1 MTGSGVRS
9 ARGGA
14 CSLFLFLFVCA
25 SPAAGERQTAE
36 EQPGG
41 DARQPDVLLR
51 AMQDELSR
59 STATLQL
66 EELER
71 PYFIE
76 YAVVDTES
84 TVLEATFGASVRDDR
99 SHQRSLR
106 VDVRVGSHEL
116 DNSEFVGMRSLFSM
130 TSFPRSLVREDD
142 YGALRHDLWL
152 ATDAAYKEALE
163 QLARKR
169 AFLQNRVQEEPTP
182 DFSVEEAVMQI
193 EPPAESAFDEA
204 TWRETVRR
212 LSGVFREY
220 PAIDESSVTL
230 RVERTDK
237 YLVNSDGSMVRRPAS
252 LAALYARAATRAPD
266 GMRLKHFVPF
276 YERAAGDMPA
286 EAEIE
291 AAVRRMAGELTAL
304 AEAPVLDDYI
314 GPVLVSGQASSE
326 LFGQVLGAQLPGHR
340 PPLLEDQ
347 RMAAMMAMTQASDLA
362 NRLNRRVLPRAFDV
376 VDDPT
381 REAFEGES
389 LMGGY
394 AVDDQGV
401 QARPVSLIEGGV
413 LRTLLMSRRPRA
425 GIPQS
430 NGHGRAGAFGPA
442 TAQPGN
448 LFVSAEGGLSE
459 EELKDELIGM
469 ARDVGLDY
477 GLLVTVL
484 DDPGITGTDPIGP
497 SSILLM
503 MQSGPSQSRLT
514 SPILAYKVHVED
526 GREELVRGLG
536 FRDVSVRSLRDIVA
550 SGEDQYVNNRFL
562 EPSGGLSG
570 PFTIVI
576 PSGFGGPGGLGIPA
590 AVVAPSVLF
599 EELELARTGG
609 AQQTPV
615 LMEHPYFGRERQ

>member
-1 MTGSGVRS
+1 MRGSGVRS

-14 CSLFLFLFVCA
+14 CSLLLFLLVCA
-25 SPAAGERQTAE
+25 GPAASEPQTAE

-84 TVLEATFGASVRDDR
+84 TVLEATFGASVRNER
-99 SHQRSLR
+99 SRRRSLR

-116 DNSEFVGMRSLFSM
+116 DNSEFVGMRSLFS
-130 TSFPRSLVREDD
+130 TRSFPRELVREGD
-142 YGALRHDLWL
+142 YDALRHDLWL

-163 QLARKR
+163 QLAQKR
-169 AFLQNRVQEEPTP
+169 AFLQNRVQEERTP
-182 DFSVEEAVMQI
+182 DFSVEGASVLI
-193 EPPAESAFDEA
+193 EPPAEPAFDEGV
-204 TWRETVRR
+204 WRETVRR

-230 RVERTDK
+230 RVESTDK
-237 YLVNSDGSMVRRPAS
+237 YLVNSDGSMVRQPAP
-252 LAALYARAATRAPD
+252 LAVLHARAATRAPD

-276 YERAAGDMPA
+276 YARAVGDMPA

-291 AAVRRMAGELTAL
+291 AAVRSMAGELTAL
-304 AEAPVLDDYI
+304 AAAPVLDDYI

-326 LFGQVLGAQLPGHR
+326 LFGQVLGAQLSGHR

-347 RMAAMMAMTQASDLA
+347 RMAAMMPSSDLA
-362 NRLNRRVLPRAFDV
+362 NRLNRRVLPASFDV

-381 REAFEGES
+381 REAFAGES

-401 QARPVSLIEGGV
+401 QARPVTLVEGGV

-448 LFVSAEGGLSE
+448 LFVRAEGGLSAE
-459 EELKDELIGM
+459 ALKDELIGM
-469 ARDVGLDY
+469 ASDFGLDY

-484 DDPGITGTDPIGP
+484 DDPSITGTDPISP
-497 SSILLM
+497 SSIFMM
-503 MQSGPSQSRLT
+503 MQGGPSQFRLT
-514 SPILAYKVHVED
+514 SPILAYKVYVED

-550 SGEDQYVNNRFL
+550 SGEDEYVNNRLL
-562 EPSGGLSG
+562 EPGGGGLPG
-570 PFTIVI
+570 AFRIVI
-576 PSGFGGPGGLGIPA
+576 RLGPGGPGGLGIPA
-590 AVVAPSVLF
+590 AVVAPPVLF
-599 EELELARTGG
+599 EELELERTGG
-609 AQQTPV
+609 TQQTPI

>member
-25 SPAAGERQTAE
+25 GPAEGERRTAE
-36 EQPGG
+36 EQPS
-41 DARQPDVLLR
+41 AVPQPDVLLR

-84 TVLEATFGASVRDDR
+84 TVLEATFGASVCDER
-99 SHQRSLR
+99 SHLRSLR

-130 TSFPRSLVREDD
+130 GGLPRDLVREGD
-142 YGALRHDLWL
+142 YDALRHDLWL

-163 QLARKR
+163 QLAQKR
-169 AFLQNRVQEEPTP
+169 AFLQNRVQEERTP
-182 DFSVEEAVMQI
+182 DFSVEGASVLI
-193 EPPAESAFDEA
+193 GPPAGSAFDEG

-230 RVERTDK
+230 RVESTDK
-237 YLVNSDGSMVRRPAS
+237 YLVNSDGSLVRQPAP
-252 LAALYARAATRAPD
+252 LAVLHARAATRAPD

-276 YERAAGDMPA
+276 YARAVGDLPA

-291 AAVRRMAGELTAL
+291 AAVRSMAGELTAL
-304 AEAPVLDDYI
+304 AAAPVLDDYI
-314 GPVLVSGQASSE
+314 GPVLVSGQASPE
-326 LFGQVLGAQLPGHR
+326 LFGQVLGAQLSGHR
-340 PPLLEDQ
+340 PPLFEDQ
-347 RMAAMMAMTQASDLA
+347 RMAAMMPSGDLA
-362 NRLNRRVLPRAFDV
+362 NRLNRRVLPASFDV

-381 REAFEGES
+381 REAFGGES

-401 QARPVSLIEGGV
+401 QARPVTLIEGGV

-448 LFVSAEGGLSE
+448 LFVRAEGGLSAE
-459 EELKDELIGM
+459 ALKDELLGM
-469 ARDVGLDY
+469 AGDFGLDY

-484 DDPGITGTDPIGP
+484 DDPAITGTDPITP
-497 SSILLM
+497 SSIFMM
-503 MQSGPSQSRLT
+503 MQGGPSGPRLT
-514 SPILAYKVHVED
+514 SPILAYKVYVED

-550 SGEDQYVNNRFL
+550 SGEDEHVDNRFL
-562 EPSGGLSG
+562 EPGGGRLPG
-570 PFTIVI
+570 AFTIVI
-576 PSGFGGPGGLGIPA
+576 PSGLGGPGGLGVPA
-590 AVVAPSVLF
+590 AVVAPPVLF
-599 EELELARTGG
+599 EELELERTGG
-609 AQQTPV
+609 TQQTPI
-615 LMEHPYFGRERQ
+615 LMEHPYFDRERQ